1 MIANEGIQMGVY
13 YIPQLGP
20 APRWASFLEN
30 ITEEMEDQTV
40 RSIYEDYKFVERN
53 ELKTSV
59 FLSLTQNEASFRCH
73 RLGLDHLVGT
83 AALKPYMH
91 GYFMSLKLYD
101 AARVI
106 ANPFAYAEHRD
117 KMVRDKMEKMA
128 ESRIRT
134 KKEVGV
140 KVNKALAEKILR
152 EEEKAKKREQ
162 RKQKKAERSEADMDV
177 DEAPPHQEGEMAEK
191 EKPSILN
198 DPRFA
203 KVFENPEFA
212 IDETSREYALLNPSA
227 AAQKRSGERGKTAV
241 EDEEEESDKFS
252 SDGLGESDGESD
264 SSGDDGSD
272 SSDAGGMCSLLYA
285 STACSQSFN
294 RTHQI

>member
-1 MIANEGIQMGVY
+1 MSST
-13 YIPQLGP
+13 P
-20 APRWASFLEN
+20 
-30 ITEEMEDQTV
+30 
-40 RSIYEDYKFVERN
+40 
-53 ELKTSV
+53 
-59 FLSLTQNEASFRCH
+59 

-106 ANPFAYAEHRD
+106 ANPFVYAEHRD
-117 KMVRDKMEKMA
+117 KMIRDKMEKMA
-128 ESRIRT
+128 ETRIRT
-134 KKEVGV
+134 KKDAGV

-152 EEEKAKKREQ
+152 EEEKAKKREE
-162 RKQKKAERSEADMDV
+162 RKKKTKRLDV
-177 DEAPPHQEGEMAEK
+177 DMNVGMNVDGEPSEQEDEEVEK

-227 AAQKRSGERGKTAV
+227 AARERTEERGKTAV

-252 SDGLGESDGESD
+252 SDGLDESSSD
-264 SSGDDGSD
+264 DADGSD
-272 SSDAGGMCSLLYA
+272 SSDAGGRCSLLFACTAGSQRFNRAYKIRSPSSA
-285 STACSQSFN
+285 RPEERPYPRSLQQNSRPKSHRQCQICPYACSN
-294 RTHQI
+294 RGRAEQR